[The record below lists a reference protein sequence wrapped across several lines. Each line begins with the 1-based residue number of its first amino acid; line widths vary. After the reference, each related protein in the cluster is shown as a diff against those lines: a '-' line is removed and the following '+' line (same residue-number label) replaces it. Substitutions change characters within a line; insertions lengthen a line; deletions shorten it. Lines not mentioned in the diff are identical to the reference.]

1 MSMYNLMHGMNPLA
15 GILLKMLEI
24 DQEGSKYSSGRFRD
38 IYLNE
43 DGKKIILF
51 TRNGGGNRE
60 TYQETIDILATH
72 PNFIT
77 DYDDEF
83 DCTYA
88 YIEFSVPTQYLATTT
103 IMAAGVKPKTLKEKT
118 DDVMAEIKSMKKE
131 DLEKDPRFKL
141 LVNTFK

>member
-60 TYQETIDILATH
+60 RQSYKGGMDLM
-72 PNFIT
+72 NFYSNNPEISKQKLQVLCANCNWIKK
-77 DYDDEF
+77 YDN
-83 DCTYA
+83 
-88 YIEFSVPTQYLATTT
+88 
-103 IMAAGVKPKTLKEKT
+103 KEYGR
-118 DDVMAEIKSMKKE
+118 SN
-131 DLEKDPRFKL
+131 R
-141 LVNTFK
+141 